1 MAAKFYGSVILVT
14 WRVLYSTNGS
24 FMSAQLDKLIYQ
36 ELHLKKAKQITP
48 MFCKSAFIQQ

>member
-14 WRVLYSTNGS
+14 WRVLYSMNGS
-24 FMSAQLDKLIYQ
+24 FMSAQLDILIHQ
-36 ELHLKKAKQITP
+36 ELHLKKTKQITP